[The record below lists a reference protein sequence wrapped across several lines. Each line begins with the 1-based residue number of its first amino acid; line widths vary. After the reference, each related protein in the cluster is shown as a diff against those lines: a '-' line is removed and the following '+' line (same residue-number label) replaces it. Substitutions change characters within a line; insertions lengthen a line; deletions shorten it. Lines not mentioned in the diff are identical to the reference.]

1 MEETLTINSDANKRK
16 LSAFKKINNDG
27 IAVICTE
34 YLFTTFIIDY
44 ILFKIIFNDF
54 NKFSTGKKFLSS
66 KNVKHLFTFL

>member
-1 MEETLTINSDANKRK
+1 MEETLKITTDANNNK
-16 LSAFKKINNDG
+16 NDG
-27 IAVICTE
+27 IAVICSD

-54 NKFSTGKKFLSS
+54 NKFSRGKKFLSS